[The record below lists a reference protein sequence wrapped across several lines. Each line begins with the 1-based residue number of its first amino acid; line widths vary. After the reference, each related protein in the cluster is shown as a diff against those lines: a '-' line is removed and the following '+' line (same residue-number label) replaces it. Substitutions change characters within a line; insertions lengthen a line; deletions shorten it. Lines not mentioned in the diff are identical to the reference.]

1 MTITARY
8 AATCS
13 ACHQP
18 VTPGQQIEWERG
30 AKTVRHTNCSA
41 PAATEAPKRDRDA
54 KSQPIGAK
62 GTYQGRPVYVVAR
75 TGGYQGREVR
85 GYVRTRDG
93 AKMLV
98 VLAGGQR
105 TAWVPA
111 AEITIERQY
120 ERAWTFAG
128 VERAKRR
135 EERGEGC
142 SFCGRLSCE
151 GARGS
156 LCEHD

>member
-13 ACHQP
+13 ACQQP
-18 VTPGQQIEWERG
+18 IIPGQQIEWERG
-30 AKTVRHTNCSA
+30 RKDVRHTDCSATTTA
-41 PAATEAPKRDRDA
+41 PAAETRDA

-85 GYVRTRDG
+85 GLVRTRDG

-128 VERAKRR
+128 LERAKRR

-151 GARGS
+151 GARGG